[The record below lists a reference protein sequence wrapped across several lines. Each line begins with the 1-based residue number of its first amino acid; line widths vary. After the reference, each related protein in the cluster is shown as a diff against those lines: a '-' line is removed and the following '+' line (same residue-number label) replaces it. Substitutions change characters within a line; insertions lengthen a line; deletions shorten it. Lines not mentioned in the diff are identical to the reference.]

1 MVDLIE
7 LKLELEHARRARI
20 AAELA
25 GADLERM
32 IERMR
37 AGRALQQIELEELA
51 AAEPLRYEAPQHFL
65 AAA

>member
-1 MVDLIE
+1 MVDLIA

-20 AAELA
+20 EAELA
-25 GADLERM
+25 GTNLEHL

-37 AGRALQQIELEELA
+37 AGRTLQQIELEA
-51 AAEPLRYEAPQHFL
+51 QAAESAEFEAPQYFL

>member
-1 MVDLIE
+1 

-20 AAELA
+20 EAELA
-25 GADLERM
+25 GDNLEHL

-37 AGRALQQIELEELA
+37 AGRSLQQIELEVQ
-51 AAEPLRYEAPQHFL
+51 AAEPEPFEASQHFL